1 MTGFRLAG
9 VIGWP
14 VAHSRSPLL
23 HGAWLRQYGI
33 DGAYVRLAVAPGHL
47 ETALRGLPALG
58 FAGVNVTLPHKAD
71 AARLVD
77 RLDATAQRIGAV
89 NTIVVLADGTLE
101 GRNTDAAGFLGAV
114 LEAAPGFRF
123 DRGPAVVL
131 GAGGAAR
138 AVLCALLD
146 AGVPGVR
153 LLNRTRARADDLA
166 AAFGGRVEVSP
177 WADRAAALAGA
188 ALLVNA
194 TAQGMSGQPPL
205 DLDLH
210 ALPRGALVSD
220 IVYTPLLTPLLRA
233 AAARGNL
240 VAPGLPML
248 IHQARP
254 GFAAWFGVLPE
265 VTAALREEIE
275 ATLR

>member
-1 MTGFRLAG
+1 MTAFRLAG

-14 VAHSRSPLL
+14 VAHSRSPML

-33 DGAYVRLAVAPGHL
+33 DGAYVRLAVTPGHL
-47 ETALRGLPALG
+47 EAALRGLPALG
-58 FAGVNVTLPHKAD
+58 FAGCNVTLPHKER

-77 RLDATAQRIGAV
+77 QLDATAQRIGAV
-89 NTIVVLADGTLE
+89 NTIVVLPNGTLE

-123 DRGPAVVL
+123 ECGPAVVL

-146 AGVPGVR
+146 AGVPSVR

-166 AAFGGRVEVSP
+166 AAFGAQVEVLP
-177 WADRAAALAGA
+177 WADRSDALAGA
-188 ALLVNA
+188 ALLVN
-194 TAQGMSGQPPL
+194 TTTQGMSGQEPL

-210 ALPRGALVSD
+210 DLPCDALVGD
-220 IVYTPLLTPLLRA
+220 IVYTPALTPLLRA
-233 AAARGNL
+233 AAARGNPT
-240 VAPGLPML
+240 APGLPML

-275 ATLR
+275 ATVR

>member
-1 MTGFRLAG
+1 MTAFRLAG

-14 VAHSRSPLL
+14 VAHSRSPML

-33 DGAYVRLAVAPGHL
+33 DGAYVRLAVTPGHL
-47 ETALRGLPALG
+47 EAALRGLPALG
-58 FAGVNVTLPHKAD
+58 FAGCNVTLPHKER

-77 RLDATAQRIGAV
+77 QLDATAQRIGAV
-89 NTIVVLADGTLE
+89 NTIVVLPNGTLE

-123 DRGPAVVL
+123 ECGPAVVL

-146 AGVPGVR
+146 AGVPSVR

-166 AAFGGRVEVSP
+166 AAFGAQVEVLP
-177 WADRAAALAGA
+177 WADRSDALAGA
-188 ALLVNA
+188 ALLVN
-194 TAQGMSGQPPL
+194 TTTQGMSGQEPL

-210 ALPRGALVSD
+210 DLPCDALVGD
-220 IVYTPLLTPLLRA
+220 IVYTPPLTPLLRA
-233 AAARGNL
+233 AAARGNPT
-240 VAPGLPML
+240 APGLPML

-275 ATLR
+275 ATVR